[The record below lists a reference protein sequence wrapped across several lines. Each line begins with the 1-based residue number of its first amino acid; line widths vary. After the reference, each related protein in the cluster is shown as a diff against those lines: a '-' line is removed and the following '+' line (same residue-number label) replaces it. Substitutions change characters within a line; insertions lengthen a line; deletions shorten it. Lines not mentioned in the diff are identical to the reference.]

1 MSAKSVVTTF
11 LKSRSG
17 SSIFPGTS
25 FSAIPSNVPLYLG
38 TNGEILFQ
46 FDSTR
51 QVAEMGGE
59 GNPIQIGGLNMAK
72 DRIHLQERFTKAPCA
87 LADATSNTGTTA
99 APANKDWELLG
110 TNAVTGDV
118 TLDPEGGIK
127 VATHGASGDSTII
140 TPHLTAGLSGWA
152 TTTWGTDDSTFF
164 RTAIR
169 TGPNITAAILYA
181 GLKLT
186 NTDVKATD
194 ADQVY
199 FRYQDTINSGKL
211 EFVYSIAGV
220 LTSVDC
226 SVLLGAAATVAISTD
241 YALAIIID
249 STRVARGYVNGI
261 LVGTSGVLTNTI
273 DLIPYLGVKAG
284 AVAVKSFKVRHV
296 EMGRIPL

>member
-1 MSAKSVVTTF
+1 MSAKAAVTTF
-11 LKSRSG
+11 TKSRVG
-17 SSIFPGTS
+17 SSIMPGTS
-25 FSAIPSNVPLYLG
+25 FTVMASGDPLYFG
-38 TNGEILFQ
+38 SNGEIDCH

-51 QVAEMGGE
+51 QVMDMGGE

-87 LADATSNTGTTA
+87 AGDATSSTGSTA

-118 TLDPEGGIK
+118 TLDADGGIK
-127 VATHGASGDSTII
+127 VASHGANGDSTII
-140 TPHLTAGLSGWA
+140 TPHLTSGLSGWA

-164 RTAIR
+164 RAAIR
-169 TGPNITAAILYA
+169 SGPNITATINWI

-211 EFVYSIAGV
+211 EFVYSIGST

-226 SVLLGAAATVAISTD
+226 SVLLGSAATWAISTD
-241 YALAIIID
+241 YMLAIIID

-261 LVGTSGVLTNTI
+261 LVGTTGVLTNTV
-273 DLIPYLGVKAG
+273 DLIPYLGIKSG
-284 AVAVKSFKVRHV
+284 ASSSKSFKVRHV
-296 EMGRIPL
+296 EMGRIPA